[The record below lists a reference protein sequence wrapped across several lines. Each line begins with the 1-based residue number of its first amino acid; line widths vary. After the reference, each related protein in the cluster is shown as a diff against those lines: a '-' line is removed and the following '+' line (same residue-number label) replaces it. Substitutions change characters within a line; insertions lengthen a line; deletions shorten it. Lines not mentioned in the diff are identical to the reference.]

1 MVCYGLNTL
10 EFYFFFKPEG
20 ILVSIASI
28 PQGEAFTLAQ
38 KKFAAKINYC
48 PATGL
53 SFRCRGLGQKH
64 LLSHVSQKHISINNQ
79 SNNKCIGF
87 YFPSNLPQ

>member
-1 MVCYGLNTL
+1 MNCPIMETDHGLL
-10 EFYFFFKPEG
+10 WPKHSGVLFFLKPEG

-53 SFRCRGLGQKH
+53 SFR
-64 LLSHVSQKHISINNQ
+64 
-79 SNNKCIGF
+79 
-87 YFPSNLPQ
+87 Y